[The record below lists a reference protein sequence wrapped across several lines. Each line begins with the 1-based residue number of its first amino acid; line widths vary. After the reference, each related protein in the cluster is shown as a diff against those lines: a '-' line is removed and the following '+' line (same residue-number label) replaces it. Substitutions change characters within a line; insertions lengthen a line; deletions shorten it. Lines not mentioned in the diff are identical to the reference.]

1 MLHLIPMS
9 NLKLNDAALPILF
22 RSADTA
28 SLKAQTSH
36 YRVLIIYLSLLVLSA
51 VLSFVLPQ
59 DRTSSICAAALFSVT
74 LILSIVQAR
83 SRSTEI
89 WYSGRAIAESVK
101 TSSWRW
107 VMRAD
112 PYHVVGVEA
121 AEQAF
126 TQKLKEILSVNKISL
141 DFSLPDAGLRNSV
154 SDTMRQIRNLSFSE
168 RLQLY
173 VRDRVDD
180 QADWYKNKSKINRHR
195 AKFWRAASVALNLLA
210 LVLLVFRIADPDRRF
225 PIDVIAAV
233 AGAVVSWIEAKKYSE
248 LKSSYRL
255 AAAEIGEIQVL
266 ASNVTTDAE
275 LAKFVLDSENAFSRE
290 HTQWFARRT

>member
-1 MLHLIPMS
+1 MS

-28 SLKAQTSH
+28 SIKAQASH
-36 YRVLIIYLSLLVLSA
+36 YRVLTIYLSLLVLSA
-51 VLSFVLPQ
+51 ILSFVLPQ
-59 DRTSSICAAALFSVT
+59 NRTSSICAATLFFIT

-83 SRSTEI
+83 SHSTET

-112 PYHVVGVEA
+112 PYHAVDAEA

-126 TQKLKEILSVNKISL
+126 SQRLKEILSVNEISL
-141 DFSLPDAGLRNSV
+141 NFPLPNVGQRNSV
-154 SDTMRQIRNLSFSE
+154 SDTMRQIRTLSFAE

-173 VRDRVDD
+173 VRDRVND
-180 QADWYKNKSKINRHR
+180 QASWYKNKSRINRHR

-210 LVLLVFRIADPDRRF
+210 LVLLMLRIADPDRRF

-233 AGAVVSWIEAKKYSE
+233 AGAVTSWIEAKKYSE
-248 LKSSYRL
+248 LKTSYRL
-255 AAAEIGEIQVL
+255 AAAEISEIQIL

-275 LAKFVLDSENAFSRE
+275 LAKFVSDSENAFSRE